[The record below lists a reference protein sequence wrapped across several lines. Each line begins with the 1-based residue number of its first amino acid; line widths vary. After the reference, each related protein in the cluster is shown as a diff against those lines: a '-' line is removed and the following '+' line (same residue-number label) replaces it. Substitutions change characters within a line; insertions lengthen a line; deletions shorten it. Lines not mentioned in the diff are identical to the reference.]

1 MVRMILLA
9 ILIVIGMGAR
19 AHKPETGAAGNS
31 LLPPAVTVE
40 RLAGEADAQGLV
52 PKYLMRSA
60 S

>member
-1 MVRMILLA
+1 MILLA

-31 LLPPAVTVE
+31 LLPPTVTVE
-40 RLAGEADAQGLV
+40 WLAGEADAQGV
-52 PKYLMRSA
+52 APKYLMRRA